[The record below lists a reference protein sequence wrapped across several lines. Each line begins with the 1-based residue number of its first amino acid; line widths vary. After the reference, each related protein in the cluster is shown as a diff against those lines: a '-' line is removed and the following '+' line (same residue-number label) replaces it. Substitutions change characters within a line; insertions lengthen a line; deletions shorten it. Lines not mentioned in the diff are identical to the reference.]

1 MSDQLFK
8 PSYFTKLFNIFLPIS
23 VMDWYIISVLVFF
36 VLLVLFVYRDRKN
49 FKRESIFLLSR
60 TQAGKRFITKVGSR
74 FPRGWKVVGGIS
86 VAVGFIASVMG
97 FNLLLQNVQEIR
109 LRKNKA
115 LARHIRAFA
124 RRNCLAGVIPDAE
137 MERVHK
143 ETLELLARLRDD
155 QGFSEPR

>member
-1 MSDQLFK
+1 MIAETRLIKSVSEFFSRLFQSK
-8 PSYFTKLFNIFLPIS
+8 KE
-23 VMDWYIISVLVFF
+23 
-36 VLLVLFVYRDRKN
+36 
-49 FKRESIFLLSR
+49 KREQDAALL
-60 TQAGKRFITKVGSR
+60 QGSYDLLKELEQTWGL
-74 FPRGWKVVGGIS
+74 PRSERKDLVDYT
-86 VAVGFIASVMG
+86 
-97 FNLLLQNVQEIR
+97 NLLLQNVQEIR